1 MCSRGTSEQE
11 KEKREVKRT
20 AASSAWWLVRE
31 HSRKANVVAK
41 AKHSR
46 RVQRPN
52 TESHLSVPARSTPS
66 AAAVVRFRV
75 ARRVVATRTRR
86 CVLRCPINAQ
96 VVKRIGKGIRKN
108 TASAN
113 TLIVQRQ
120 RPTRTFCI
128 IFLSLSLFL
137 PRLLLCVD
145 EAKEI
150 NNSSDSRRC

>member
-20 AASSAWWLVRE
+20 AASAWWLVRE

-128 IFLSLSLFL
+128 ILLFLSLSLVFSF
-137 PRLLLCVD
+137 
-145 EAKEI
+145 A
-150 NNSSDSRRC
+150 STRRKKLIIRPILVVVE